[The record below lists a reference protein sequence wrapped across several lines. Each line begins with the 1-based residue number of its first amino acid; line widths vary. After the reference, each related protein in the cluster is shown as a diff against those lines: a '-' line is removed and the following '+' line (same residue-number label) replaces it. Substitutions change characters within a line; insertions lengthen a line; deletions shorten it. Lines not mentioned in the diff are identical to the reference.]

1 MDYHIVGGGYLH
13 VRTSFTGLLTVGRL
27 AVTPGV
33 AVLMEA
39 RSGHKRNLFQ
49 LVFVKSGLG
58 GQINDPSLGRS
69 TYLVVVLFRS
79 FQQIPCLAPRP
90 LKRLLS

>member
-33 AVLMEA
+33 AMLMEA
-39 RSGHKRNLFQ
+39 RSGHKRNLIQ
-49 LVFVKSGLG
+49 LVFVKSYQYDWEGKSMKLKI
-58 GQINDPSLGRS
+58 QRHHQKQLTRTLI
-69 TYLVVVLFRS
+69 V
-79 FQQIPCLAPRP
+79 CL
-90 LKRLLS
+90 